1 MIWIDY
7 AILAIVGI
15 SGVISLMRGFVRE
28 ALSLA
33 GWIASFW
40 IAIAYS
46 GRGAALL
53 DGYVTVPSWRVGI
66 AFVVLLVLGLV
77 ASGLVLRMAGLLV
90 QKTGMSGTDRS
101 LGIVLGVLRGIAV
114 VGLLVLFAGLTALP
128 GAPWWSQ
135 SLFLPNFVELAQEIG
150 TYLPVDV
157 QRELDFEPERQLD
170 VEPGS

>member
-15 SGVISLMRGFVRE
+15 SGGISLMRGFIRE

-40 IAIAYS
+40 VAIAYS

-114 VGLLVLFAGLTALP
+114 VGLLVLFAGLTTLP

-150 TYLPVDV
+150 AYLPVDV
-157 QRELDFEPERQLD
+157 QRELDFEP
-170 VEPGS
+170 GS